1 MFSIPILLLCEK
13 LLPEKVSMYIFNVL
27 IKVISIVFIVLL
39 ILTPIWNIKYKTVID
54 LKNNRL
60 NTFEIYS
67 PLYKFED
74 NTVNYDT
81 TGPKSVFYYYMAQG
95 VALKKYSNINSYI
108 FNEIIENEDR
118 VELAINCINNN
129 DYIYCSDRDLE
140 YRLNNYLSLK
150 KELKSYYN
158 ESDYVYNKF
167 NEIDNLYLNYL
178 NKLNKNSNTEEYF
191 LFSENLKDS
200 CSYILSMFFTDNLT
214 LLYDVY
220 FYSIIYVFL
229 YNSFLFLLLF
239 SLFRKL
245 K

>member
-1 MFSIPILLLCEK
+1 MILKLAEDKDIKGLLKLGSIIIVQYLILSFVIIFIGLFLCHYTGFMMNLFVMFSIPILLLCEK

-108 FNEIIENEDR
+108 FNGIGNNEIIENEDR
-118 VELAINCINNN
+118 VELVINCINNN

-150 KELKSYYN
+150 
-158 ESDYVYNKF
+158 
-167 NEIDNLYLNYL
+167 
-178 NKLNKNSNTEEYF
+178 
-191 LFSENLKDS
+191 
-200 CSYILSMFFTDNLT
+200 
-214 LLYDVY
+214 
-220 FYSIIYVFL
+220 
-229 YNSFLFLLLF
+229 
-239 SLFRKL
+239 
-245 K
+245 